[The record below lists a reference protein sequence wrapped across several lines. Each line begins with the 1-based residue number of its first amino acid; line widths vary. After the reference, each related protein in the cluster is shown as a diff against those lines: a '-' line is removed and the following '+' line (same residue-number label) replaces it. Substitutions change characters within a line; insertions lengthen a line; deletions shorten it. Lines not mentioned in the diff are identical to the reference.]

1 MVWWRKWWM
10 VRSVTLSIVYADLVC
25 GKVRITPR
33 GLATLCCSAALFA
46 SPVALAAQSDSGAAW
61 AFKLTPSYYA
71 TSHSKSAL
79 DLNLRADYAA
89 HAVWLGEYK
98 RGSEF
103 EQTRIGYEYTAAL
116 AHARL
121 VPSVQW
127 ASHGFLGGSLNAEI
141 GEAVYAM
148 LGVGRTNTRDYY
160 NLNFDPN
167 DAYVYGVGTR
177 LLAHSNV
184 SLFTVKDNRL
194 NTGQII
200 THAVWR
206 YQQDEQQRWTIDVSN
221 KHGRATVLDEFV
233 TGNAL
238 AITYDY
244 RDVFVRLAQ
253 DQKVNFSIENQTRV
267 SLGLRF

>member
-1 MVWWRKWWM
+1 MAAW
-10 VRSVTLSIVYADLVC
+10 C
-25 GKVRITPR
+25 G
-33 GLATLCCSAALFA
+33 GAALLVLPLA
-46 SPVALAAQSDSGAAW
+46 GAAQSDSATNW
-61 AFKLTPSYYA
+61 MFKLTPSYYA
-71 TSHSKSAL
+71 TSHTTSAA
-79 DLNLRADYAA
+79 DINLRADYAA
-89 HAVWLGEYK
+89 HALWLGEYK
-98 RGSEF
+98 RGNEF

-116 AHARL
+116 AHGHL

-127 ASHGFLGGSLNAEI
+127 ASHGFVGGSLNAEI
-141 GEAVYAM
+141 GESVYAL
-148 LGVGRTNTRDYY
+148 LGVGRTNIRDYY

-167 DAYVYGVGTR
+167 DSYVYGLGTR

-184 SLFTVKDNRL
+184 SLLTVKDNRL

-206 YQQDEQQRWTIDVSN
+206 YQPDEQQRWTIDVSN
-221 KHGRATVLDEFV
+221 KHGRATVLDQFV

-267 SLGLRF
+267 SLGMRF

>member
-1 MVWWRKWWM
+1 
-10 VRSVTLSIVYADLVC
+10 
-25 GKVRITPR
+25 
-33 GLATLCCSAALFA
+33 
-46 SPVALAAQSDSGAAW
+46 
-61 AFKLTPSYYA
+61 
-71 TSHSKSAL
+71 
-79 DLNLRADYAA
+79 
-89 HAVWLGEYK
+89 
-98 RGSEF
+98 
-103 EQTRIGYEYTAAL
+103 
-116 AHARL
+116 
-121 VPSVQW
+121 VPSVQF
-127 ASHGFLGGSLNAEI
+127 ASHGFVGGSLNAEI
-141 GEAVYAM
+141 GESIYAL

-167 DAYVYGVGTR
+167 DSYFYGIGTR

-184 SLFTVKDNRL
+184 PLFTVKDNRL

-238 AITYDY
+238 AVTYDY